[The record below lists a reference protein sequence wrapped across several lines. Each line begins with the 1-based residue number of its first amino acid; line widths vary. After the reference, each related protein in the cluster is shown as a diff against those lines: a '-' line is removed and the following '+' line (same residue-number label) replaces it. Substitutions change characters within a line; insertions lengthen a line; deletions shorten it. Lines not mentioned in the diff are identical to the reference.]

1 MNSIEKILKQYKN
14 ISMIQFIEQI
24 LDWDSEVNLPSGG
37 YIYRAEQAAWLA
49 GVVHEKLTN
58 RDFADTVMSFIPTDN
73 DLLNNEIAH
82 IKRIV
87 ELEQK
92 IPQKLREE
100 QARLSAKAGGIWEE
114 AKKSGDD
121 SQFIQILTQMI
132 QLEREYCNCKGFNE
146 TPYDALL
153 DDYDRNLCY
162 SFVENLFNRLV
173 PQLQELINNAK
184 EDSGELH
191 FFADKTK
198 QEKICR
204 IIIKEL
210 ELDPNRSRLDVSTH
224 PFTATLGIGD
234 VRITT
239 NYDENNF
246 TSSMFS
252 TLHEGGHAI
261 YELETQNIF
270 GDSPCAAIVSL
281 AQHESQSRFFEN
293 IVGRSK
299 AFCEYI
305 FPQLQAVVLP
315 ENSKLE
321 TFIQCVNSIS
331 YTPIRV
337 ESDELYYNLHIA
349 LRTKLEYNLISEKL
363 QVKDL
368 NEAWNHEF
376 ELLFNKKPQN
386 KKEGYLQDVHWA
398 NGLFGYFPTYTIG
411 NLIAAQVAEKLSDD
425 TSVFSKT
432 FDKNSI
438 PTIKNWLRENFY
450 IHGNSFC
457 TEELVKKVTGKALSS
472 QPLISDLKK
481 RYCR

>member
-1 MNSIEKILKQYKN
+1 MNSTKKILEHYKN
-14 ISMIQFIEQI
+14 ILMIQFIEQI

-37 YIYRAEQAAWLA
+37 YAYRAEQAAWLA

-58 RDFADTVMSFIPTDN
+58 RDFTDSIMSFIPTDN
-73 DLLNNEIAH
+73 NLLNNEIAH

-100 QARLSAKAGGIWEE
+100 QARLSAKAGGIWED

-121 SQFIQILTQMI
+121 SQFIRVLEQII
-132 QLEREYCNCKGFNE
+132 QLEREYCDCKGFNE

-153 DDYDRNLCY
+153 DDYDENLCY
-162 SFVENLFNRLV
+162 SFVENLFDTLV
-173 PQLQELINNAK
+173 PQLQELIHNAK
-184 EDSGELH
+184 EDSGELY
-191 FFADKTK
+191 FFADKTT

-210 ELDPNRSRLDVSTH
+210 GLDPNRSRLDVSTH
-224 PFTATLGIGD
+224 PFTATLGLGD

-239 NYDENNF
+239 NYNENNF

-261 YELETQNIF
+261 YELETQSIF
-270 GDSPCAAIVSL
+270 GDSPCASIVSL

-315 ENSKLE
+315 ENIKSE
-321 TFIQCVNSIS
+321 TFTQCVNSIS

-337 ESDELYYNLHIA
+337 DSDELYYNLHIA
-349 LRTKLEYNLISEKL
+349 LRTKLEYSLISGKL

-376 ELLFNKKPQN
+376 ELLFNKTPQN
-386 KKEGYLQDVHWA
+386 KKEGYLQDVHWSS
-398 NGLFGYFPTYTIG
+398 GLFGYFPTYTIG
-411 NLIAAQVAEKLSDD
+411 NLIAAQIAEKLNDD
-425 TSVFSKT
+425 TDIFSKT

-438 PTIKNWLRENFY
+438 PAIKNWLRENFY
-450 IHGNSFC
+450 IHGNSLC
-457 TEELVKKVTGKALSS
+457 TEELAKKVTGKVLSS